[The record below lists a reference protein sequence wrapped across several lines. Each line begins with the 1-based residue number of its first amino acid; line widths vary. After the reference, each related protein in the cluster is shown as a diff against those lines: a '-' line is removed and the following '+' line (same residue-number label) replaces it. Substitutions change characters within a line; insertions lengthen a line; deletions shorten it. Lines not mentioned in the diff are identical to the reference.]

1 MVHVSRHA
9 THIVKDTSAVGIQQL
24 KGLLSTVGLF
34 LCHKYH
40 IPIDNT
46 IKGCIIET
54 MNVLEQY
61 IDVFE
66 NLDAD
71 EIYESMISL
80 GSSVAYEVDRDAKNF
95 VHGCQSQVWVEGD
108 EQPTG
113 WEFKLDSES
122 YMFKGIGNVLCRCMS
137 GMTAEEIDQIT
148 FYDFRDLTQYFS
160 QQRKQGMQ
168 AVINKCKQ
176 ISRG

>member
-1 MVHVSRHA
+1 
-9 THIVKDTSAVGIQQL
+9 
-24 KGLLSTVGLF
+24 
-34 LCHKYH
+34 
-40 IPIDNT
+40 
-46 IKGCIIET
+46 

-66 NLDAD
+66 NLDAE

-95 VHGCQSQVWVEGD
+95 VHGCQSQVWVEGE

-113 WEFKLDSES
+113 WEFKLDSDS
-122 YMFKGIGNVLCRCMS
+122 YMVKGIGNVLCRCMS
-137 GMTAEEIDQIT
+137 GMTAEEIEQIT
-148 FYDFRDLTQYFS
+148 FYDFRNLTQYFS

>member
-1 MVHVSRHA
+1 
-9 THIVKDTSAVGIQQL
+9 
-24 KGLLSTVGLF
+24 
-34 LCHKYH
+34 
-40 IPIDNT
+40 
-46 IKGCIIET
+46 

-113 WEFKLDSES
+113 CEFKLDSDS
-122 YMFKGIGNVLCRCMS
+122 YMVKGIGNVLCRCMS

>member
-1 MVHVSRHA
+1 MKNRNGRELQFG
-9 THIVKDTSAVGIQQL
+9 TVKLRPS
-24 KGLLSTVGLF
+24 
-34 LCHKYH
+34 CHW
-40 IPIDNT
+40 T
-46 IKGCIIET
+46 IKASKNALIVIIC
-54 MNVLEQY
+54 LK

-66 NLDAD
+66 NLDAE

-95 VHGCQSQVWVEGD
+95 VHGCQSQVWVEGE

-113 WEFKLDSES
+113 WEFKLDSDS
-122 YMFKGIGNVLCRCMS
+122 YMVKGIGNVLCRCMS
-137 GMTAEEIDQIT
+137 GMTAEEIEQIT